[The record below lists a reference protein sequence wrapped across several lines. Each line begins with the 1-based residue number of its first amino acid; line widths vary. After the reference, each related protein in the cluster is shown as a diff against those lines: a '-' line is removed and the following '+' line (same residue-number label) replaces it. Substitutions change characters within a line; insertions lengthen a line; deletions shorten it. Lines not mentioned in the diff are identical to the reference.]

1 MPGILT
7 LCFAKRLITRRVI
20 NLLFFACLAN
30 PVHAVSLTVSV
41 VLSDSSQPYQ
51 QFSAEFHKYFAEN
64 YADVVVVESY
74 ADEKPKVNHNGK
86 VDLVV
91 AVGSKATELA
101 VTRSEEHT
109 SELQSPK

>member
-1 MPGILT
+1 MPGILS
-7 LCFAKRLITRRVI
+7 LCFAKRLITLRLI

-30 PVHAVSLTVSV
+30 PVHAGSLTVSV

-74 ADEKPKVNHNGK
+74 ADEKPKVN
-86 VDLVV
+86 
-91 AVGSKATELA
+91 
-101 VTRSEEHT
+101 RSEEHT
-109 SELQSPK
+109 SELQSPKDLVCRLLLEKKKE